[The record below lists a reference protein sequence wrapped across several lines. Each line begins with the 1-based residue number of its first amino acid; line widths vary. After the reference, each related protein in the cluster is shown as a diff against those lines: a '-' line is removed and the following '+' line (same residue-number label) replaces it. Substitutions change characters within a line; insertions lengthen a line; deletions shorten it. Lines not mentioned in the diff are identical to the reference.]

1 VSDTFATRN
10 DGQSLEN
17 LVELQALKVDLRE
30 AVMACL
36 SGRESRRW
44 TVGELVERLNNLG
57 VRASRAG
64 VTAALAELAL
74 ELELWVLAP
83 WRLLERGTE
92 WILEPKSELLALLSG
107 VRGLPLK
114 EMLSEEHKAVLL
126 VIIGHRRKGGVSK
139 ARVGEIL
146 GLDASLLVDDLLRQG
161 LIYSDPSREF
171 NFWRPTSEALLAL
184 GFRSFADI
192 PALRE
197 LEEWFDSQKESRAIA
212 RLDPFFQ
219 RTNKLGSRRLKRELE
234 RRGTLWQSLDGAM
247 IPTEESGSDL
257 FRSDGPDAAAA
268 LSCHA
273 EPPQSVVQGCPA
285 QGSPA
290 RPGEK
295 EP

>member
-1 VSDTFATRN
+1 VSDTSGTRN
-10 DGQSLEN
+10 ADQPLEER
-17 LVELQALKVDLRE
+17 VERQAISVDLRE

-36 SGRESRRW
+36 SGGESRRW
-44 TVGELVERLNNLG
+44 TVCELVERFKNLG

-74 ELELWVLAP
+74 ELELSGWAP

-126 VIIGHRRKGGVSK
+126 VVIGHRRKGGVSK

-146 GLDASLLVDDLLRQG
+146 GLDASLLLEDLLSQG
-161 LIYSDPSREF
+161 LIYSDPRREL

-184 GFRSFADI
+184 GFRCYTDI
-192 PALRE
+192 PALKE
-197 LEEWFDSQKESRAIA
+197 LEEWFDNQKEMRAIA
-212 RLDPFFQ
+212 ELDPFFQ
-219 RTNKLGSRRLKRELE
+219 RTSKLGSRRLKRELE
-234 RRGTLWQSLDGAM
+234 RRGTLGEPLDGAM
-247 IPTEESGSDL
+247 IRTEESGSDL
-257 FRSDGPDAAAA
+257 FRSNGPDAAAA

-273 EPPQSVVQGCPA
+273 ESPQSVVQGCPT
-285 QGSPA
+285 QGSPVG
-290 RPGEK
+290 PGEK